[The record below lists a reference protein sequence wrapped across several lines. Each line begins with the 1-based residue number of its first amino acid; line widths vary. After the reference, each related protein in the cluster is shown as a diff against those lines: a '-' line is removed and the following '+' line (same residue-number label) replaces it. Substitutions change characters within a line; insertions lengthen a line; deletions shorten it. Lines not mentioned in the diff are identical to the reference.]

1 MIVRV
6 IVELNKQGV
15 LMMMLADIST
25 TQTEVKFRPK
35 ETL

>member
-6 IVELNKQGV
+6 IVELNKQGL

-25 TQTEVKFRPK
+25 TQTEVNFRPK